1 MTDDQLELRLRD
13 WYRAEIPADEMAP
26 IALRSSLT
34 GIASGS
40 SGSRPR
46 FAPRGVQSRVAR
58 RFSTMNLFSRL
69 AAAVLIGVL
78 AVGAGFYLTRSERPV
93 VSHPNPT
100 ATASPAPSASA
111 SPGVADDASPSPQL
125 ATSSS
130 SPEPCVLTGDALP
143 PVDHVAIEGLGQS
156 RGVYQ
161 AGRPP
166 MLWAVNPGQ
175 DSATLIGSIS
185 PERYPID
192 VLDISPD
199 GSNALIG
206 LGYIGGNAGSDCA
219 GLYLIR
225 TDGSGATRLTTFGD
239 IPTGAFS
246 SDGRRIAYSRS
257 DPGIVTTLDLETG
270 ATVDQLCGSVYSS
283 FHMDWSPSGE
293 RIAVSCDFSLTILE
307 AAGTT
312 APVRFMTGGDPLAFR
327 WTDDRHL
334 VVATD
339 RGEISSFDVV
349 SQSSSVV
356 GSFADAEIE
365 IVSTTGVFSP
375 DGRWL
380 AYHGGE
386 RGDVPGNDFTEVGY
400 LVTASGGT
408 PTRMP
413 DEAQLT
419 TTWSGDSRALV
430 YVGSQPESL
439 DAILVRM
446 DVETLQSSTIGTI
459 SNLQSYLDVYRQG
472 VWRVP

>member
-13 WYRAEIPADEMAP
+13 WYRTEVPTDETAP
-26 IALRSSLT
+26 TALRAMLT
-34 GIASGS
+34 TIPRASAIP
-40 SGSRPR
+40 RRR
-46 FAPRGVQSRVAR
+46 FASRRGVV
-58 RFSTMNLFSRL
+58 LL
-69 AAAVLIGVL
+69 AAAALLAATIGGGAL
-78 AVGAGFYLTRSERPV
+78 LVGSGIVKPPSVAPSTVPSTAPAT
-93 VSHPNPT
+93 PT
-100 ATASPAPSASA
+100 AST
-111 SPGVADDASPSPQL
+111 SPGVAVDASPSPQL
-125 ATSSS
+125 TTPSS

-143 PVDHVAIEGLGQS
+143 PVDPVGVEGLGES
-156 RGVYQ
+156 RGVYL

-175 DSATLIGSIS
+175 DSATLIASTA
-185 PERYPID
+185 PEPEVG

-199 GSNALIG
+199 GSKALIR
-206 LGYIGGNAGSDCA
+206 LRALGGNSNPECA
-219 GLYLIR
+219 GLYVIR
-225 TDGSGATRLTTFGD
+225 TDGLGATRLTTFGHV
-239 IPTGAFS
+239 PTGAFS
-246 SDGRRIAYSRS
+246 PDGRRIAYSQS
-257 DPGIVTTLDLETG
+257 GAPGTITTLDLETG
-270 ATVDQLCGSVYSS
+270 ATVDQLCGSDFSS
-283 FHMDWSPSGE
+283 FQMDWSPSGE
-293 RIAVSCDFSLTILE
+293 RIAVSCDFSLTILD

-312 APVRFMTGGDPLAFR
+312 APVRFMTVTDPLALT
-327 WTDDRHL
+327 WTDDRHVL
-334 VVATD
+334 VATD
-339 RGEISSFDVV
+339 AGEVHSFDVV

-356 GSFADAEIE
+356 GRFADAAIE

-400 LVTASGGT
+400 LVPTSGGT

-430 YVGSQPESL
+430 YISGQPESP

-446 DVETLQSSTIGTI
+446 DVESLQSSTIGTI
-459 SNLQSYLDVYRQG
+459 SDLQSYLHAYRQG

>member
-1 MTDDQLELRLRD
+1 MTDDQLELRLRE
-13 WYRAEIPADEMAP
+13 WYRAEIPTDEIAP
-26 IALRSSLT
+26 TALRARLT
-34 GIASGS
+34 TIPSEVS
-40 SGSRPR
+40 TPWRR
-46 FAPRGVQSRVAR
+46 FTAPGLQARAR
-58 RFSTMNLFSRL
+58 RRLSTMSVLSRL
-69 AAAVLIGVL
+69 AAAAVIGVL
-78 AVGAGFYLTRSERPV
+78 AVATGFYLTRPERPE
-93 VSHPNPT
+93 VSHPSPT
-100 ATASPAPSASA
+100 PISSPTPSASA
-111 SPGVADDASPSPQL
+111 SPDIAVDASPSPQL
-125 ATSSS
+125 STPSS

-143 PVDHVAIEGLGQS
+143 PVDPVGIEGLGRT
-156 RGVYQ
+156 RGVYV

-166 MLWAVNPGQ
+166 MLWAINPGQ
-175 DSATLIGSIS
+175 DSATLIASIP
-185 PERYPID
+185 PEPPIA

-199 GSNALIG
+199 GSNALITPSTF
-206 LGYIGGNAGSDCA
+206 GGSTSECA

-225 TDGSGATRLTTFGD
+225 TDGLGATRLTTFGR
-239 IPTGAFS
+239 ISTGAFS
-246 SDGRRIAYSRS
+246 PDGRRIAYSRS

-283 FHMDWSPSGE
+283 FQMYWSPSGE
-293 RIAVSCDFSLTILE
+293 KIAVSCDFSLTILD

-312 APVRFMTGGDPLAFR
+312 APVRFMTGGDPLAFT
-327 WTDDRHL
+327 WTDDRQL

-339 RGEISSFDVV
+339 AGDIYSFDVV
-349 SQSSSVV
+349 SQSSSLV
-356 GSFADAEIE
+356 GRFEDPAIE

-400 LVTASGGT
+400 LVPTSGGT

-413 DEAQLT
+413 DEVQLT

-430 YVGSQPESL
+430 YISGQPESP
-439 DAILVRM
+439 DGILVRM

-459 SNLQSYLDVYRQG
+459 ADLQSYLHAYRHG

>member
-13 WYRAEIPADEMAP
+13 WYRAEIPADETAP
-26 IALRSSLT
+26 ISLRSSLT

-58 RFSTMNLFSRL
+58 RFSTMNVFSRL
-69 AAAVLIGVL
+69 AAAVLILVL

-93 VSHPNPT
+93 VSHPSPT
-100 ATASPAPSASA
+100 ATASPTPSASA
-111 SPGVADDASPSPQL
+111 SPGVAVDASPSPQR
-125 ATSSS
+125 TTPSSS
-130 SPEPCVLTGDALP
+130 LEPCVLTGDALP
-143 PVDHVAIEGLGQS
+143 PVDRVGIEGLGQS
-156 RGVYQ
+156 RGVYL

-166 MLWAVNPGQ
+166 MLWAVNSGQ
-175 DSATLIGSIS
+175 DSATLIASIS
-185 PERYPID
+185 PEPEIGI
-192 VLDISPD
+192 LDISPD
-199 GSNALIG
+199 GSNAL
-206 LGYIGGNAGSDCA
+206 LRVRYIGNATTECA

-225 TDGSGATRLTTFGD
+225 TDGLGATRLTTFGRV
-239 IPTGAFS
+239 PTGAFS
-246 SDGRRIAYSRS
+246 PDGRRIAYSQS
-257 DPGIVTTLDLETG
+257 GAPGTVTSLDLQTG
-270 ATVDQLCGSVYSS
+270 ATVNQLCGSDYSS
-283 FHMDWSPSGE
+283 FQMDWSPSGE

-307 AAGTT
+307 AAGTS
-312 APVRFMTGGDPLAFR
+312 APVRFMTGGDPLAFS
-327 WTDDRHL
+327 WTDDRHV

-339 RGEISSFDVV
+339 RGDIYSFDVE
-349 SQSSSVV
+349 SQASSLV
-356 GSFADAEIE
+356 GRFDDPAIE

-400 LVTASGGT
+400 LVPTSGGA

-430 YVGSQPESL
+430 YFSGQPESP
-439 DAILVRM
+439 DGILVRM
-446 DVETLQSSTIGTI
+446 DVETLQSSTIGSI
-459 SNLQSYLDVYRQG
+459 ANLQSYFHAYREG